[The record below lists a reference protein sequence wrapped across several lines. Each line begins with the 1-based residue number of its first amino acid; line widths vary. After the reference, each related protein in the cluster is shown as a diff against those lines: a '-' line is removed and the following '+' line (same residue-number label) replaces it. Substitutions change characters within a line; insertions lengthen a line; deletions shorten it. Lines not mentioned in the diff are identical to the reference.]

1 MSRRPAKEWL
11 KNNFPI
17 LAADDRSIQ
26 GATRSAC
33 PGIDGTGGNGDNRGD
48 FFVASV
54 ISVSKGSTMHPLFP
68 RASGIT
74 HDVIGAAMEV
84 HKAKDPGLLPLGL
97 VVHFHALKWT
107 DGVSRLILPWAN
119 LE

>member
-1 MSRRPAKEWL
+1 MTDPSKGQHAPRVRGLME
-11 KNNFPI
+11 
-17 LAADDRSIQ
+17 Q
-26 GATRSAC
+26 EATEITEVISL
-33 PGIDGTGGNGDNRGD
+33 
-48 FFVASV
+48 FHSV

-84 HKAKDPGLLPLGL
+84 HKDKGPGLLPLGL